1 MTQDYDTP
9 AENLTYH
16 VQHMSGG
23 YLSEKNQFNRKVHNF
38 TQGDINQEQIYF
50 IHDQNGENGEIVF
63 YVTDGI
69 HNTTEQILYVVSNPV
84 TLEVDRNEFLHVF
97 PLNRK
102 QILPE
107 QLHFKCSDQDREIRY
122 IVTVGP
128 QMGRLIYEYTD
139 SGYTNEVTE
148 FTQQDVENGRIF
160 YEHTSPMVEL
170 KTNDSFFFD
179 VAAPFANSLVY
190 QIFNI
195 DISVSSGGLLR
206 FLPVSRIVVDEGDLA
221 PIKLDLSKVLEY
233 LETRAGIFSPEL
245 YIETY
250 QPSNGIIKTMD
261 SRKDVTKFSLSDFY
275 SNKVFY
281 HHDHSDTIDDK
292 IAMAVYLL
300 PGNIFLCNI
309 TIPVTINPINDQ
321 PFYLVTTSPRISVI
335 EGENKTITNADLLTE
350 DADTT
355 AIGIVYEIISKP
367 MQGILLK
374 ISDEGYPQ
382 DIITYGNQ
390 FTQAD
395 INENR
400 IIYTHTGNPQSTTF
414 HFKVSDGEFKPAYE
428 TFTIKIL
435 PIQIFTGEPAQP
447 IRVQQGSNSGVLESN
462 HVSIDTNVQKSKL
475 MYNITKLPNGG
486 VLNNNHKQI
495 FRFNQRQLEDGV
507 IQYVQSDMTRSND
520 SFQVRSLSRKLIFH
534 FNKLSFILR
543 SMLTSLIHH
552 LHCWLIF

>member
-1 MTQDYDTP
+1 MLRFLRPLFVILVTQDYDTP
-9 AENLTYH
+9 AENITYH

-23 YLSEKNQFNRKVHNF
+23 YLSEKNHFNRKVHNF
-38 TQGDINQEQIYF
+38 TQGDINQEQIFF
-50 IHDQNGENGEIVF
+50 IHDQNGVNGEIIF

-69 HNTTEQILYVVSNPV
+69 HNTTEQVLYVFSNPV

-97 PLNRK
+97 PLARK

-122 IVTVGP
+122 NVTVVP
-128 QMGRLIYEYTD
+128 QMGRLIYEYID
-139 SGYTNEVTE
+139 LGYTKEVTE

-179 VAAPFANSLVY
+179 VAAPFANSLIN

-195 DISVSSGGLLR
+195 DISVSSGGLLS
-206 FLPVSRIVVDEGDLA
+206 FLPVPRIVVDEGNLA

-261 SRKDVTKFSLSDFY
+261 PRKDVSKFSLSDFY

-281 HHDHSDTIDDK
+281 QHDHSDTIEDK

-355 AIGIVYEIISKP
+355 PNEIKYEIMSKQL
-367 MQGILLK
+367 QGILLK

-382 DIITYGNQ
+382 NIITYGNI

-400 IIYTHTGNPQSTTF
+400 IIYTHTGNPKSTTF
-414 HFKVSDGEFKPAYE
+414 DFKVSDGKFKPASG

-462 HVSIDTNVQKSKL
+462 HVSIDTNVQKSRL
-475 MYNITKLPNGG
+475 IYNITKLPNGG

-507 IQYVQSDMTRSND
+507 IQYIQSDMTRSND
-520 SFQVRSLSRKLIFH
+520 SFQVSS
-534 FNKLSFILR
+534 
-543 SMLTSLIHH
+543 
-552 LHCWLIF
+552 

>member
-1 MTQDYDTP
+1 MVLLFILLQLLTFSFNIVTQDYDTP
-9 AENLTYH
+9 AENITYH
-16 VQHMSGG
+16 VQYMSGG

-38 TQGDINQEQIYF
+38 TQGDINHEQIYF

-69 HNTTEQILYVVSNPV
+69 HNTSEQVLFVVSNPV
-84 TLEVDRNEFLHVF
+84 TLEVVRNEFLHVF
-97 PLNRK
+97 PLTRK

-122 IVTVGP
+122 IITLEP

-139 SGYTNEVTE
+139 GGYTNEVTE

-179 VAAPFANSLVY
+179 VATPFANSLIY

-206 FLPVSRIVVDEGDLA
+206 FLPVPRIVVDEGDLA

-281 HHDHSDTIDDK
+281 HHDHSDTIEDK

-309 TIPVTINPINDQ
+309 TIPVTVNPINDQ

-355 AIGIVYEIISKP
+355 PTGIVYEVISKP

-447 IRVQQGSNSGVLESN
+447 IRVQQGSNSGVLEPN
-462 HVSIDTNVQKSKL
+462 HVSIDTNVQKNRL

-520 SFQVRSLSRKLIFH
+520 SFQVRKSIG
-534 FNKLSFILR
+534 N
-543 SMLTSLIHH
+543 
-552 LHCWLIF
+552 